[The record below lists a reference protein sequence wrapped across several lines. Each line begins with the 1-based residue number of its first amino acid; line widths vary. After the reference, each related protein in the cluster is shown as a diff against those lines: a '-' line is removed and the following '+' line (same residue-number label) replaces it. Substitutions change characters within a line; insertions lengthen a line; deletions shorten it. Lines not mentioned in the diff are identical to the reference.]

1 MTAALRD
8 RMHRGEGTVLAE
20 GVPAV
25 VTLPSVAEK
34 TRCYA
39 LDERGARKGDV
50 PVERVAGGCRVAI
63 GPQYKTVWYELD
75 IR

>member
-1 MTAALRD
+1 
-8 RMHRGEGTVLAE
+8 
-20 GVPAV
+20 
-25 VTLPSVAEK
+25 VTLPSAAVK

-50 PVERVAGGCRVAI
+50 PVESVAGGCRITI